1 MNIFWWQFQRIFTAK
16 LLFFLLLSPLPAL
29 AAVTLHVEVIG
40 LEDPL
45 QTNVIHFL
53 DIEKK
58 KDDQELTVRWM
69 RRLHKQA
76 PDEIRAALQPYG
88 YYLPVIQ
95 SELSETRREKSKSTL
110 KDTFIDSWQKTA
122 SKIKGSLQR
131 AKSDS
136 EEEWWATY
144 TIDKGSPVKITK
156 QDIQWRGDG
165 ASNPVFQQN
174 IEEYLQ
180 QADSILV
187 HSEYEAVKSKFLN
200 QALSLGYPRA
210 KVTTSQ
216 VLVDL
221 ETNSAEVTIYMDTGP
236 LYYFGEIR
244 FIQDFLRPDLLQKYI
259 TLERGTP
266 YSHEALLDFQQNLLA
281 SNYAREVT
289 IEPLFNE
296 AIDQQLPLDVV
307 LKPIAPHKFA
317 FGLGY
322 ETDVGVRG
330 SARWTDRLVNRH
342 GHHSEVYFKLSQI
355 EGTLRAQYS
364 IPVRR
369 PLTDRWVSTAY
380 YDYEETPSTSSSTLA
395 TETAFVRRNLDDT
408 HFYKGFILA
417 SSETFSVDH
426 NPKQTTNLLSLGGT
440 ARISVMEE
448 DLYPQ
453 HGHYLFGDL
462 RGGSEAVLSD
472 TSYVRLHLKG
482 RYLFGLGENGRIDT
496 RMEFGTTW
504 VDNFSIYPTSLR
516 FFAGGDSS
524 VRGYT
529 YQSLGP
535 INNDGVVIGG
545 THVFTTSFEYD
556 HRVAESW
563 VLSGFVDG
571 GNAYDDELDHTYVGA
586 GFGFRW
592 LAPFGSL
599 RIDVAWPVSEQP
611 DVGDYHFHIGFGATL

>member
-1 MNIFWWQFQRIFTAK
+1 MNFTCRR
-16 LLFFLLLSPLPAL
+16 LQPFLLIQLFFFLIVFPLPAL
-29 AAVTLHVEVIG
+29 AAILLHVDVIG

-45 QTNVIHFL
+45 KTNVINFL

-58 KDDQELTVRWM
+58 KDDKELTIRWM
-69 RRLHKQA
+69 KRLHEQA

-95 SELSETRREKSKSTL
+95 PELSQTRNEASKTSL
-110 KDTFIDSWQKTA
+110 KNTFIDSWQKTA
-122 SKIKGSLQR
+122 GMIKGSLQR
-131 AKSDS
+131 AQSDT

-144 TIDKGSPVKITK
+144 TIDKGPPVKITS
-156 QDIQWRGDG
+156 QDIQWRGEG
-165 ASNPVFQQN
+165 ATNPVFQQN
-174 IEEYLQ
+174 IAEYLE
-180 QADSILV
+180 QAETTLV
-187 HSEYEAVKSKFLN
+187 HSKYEAAKSNFLN
-200 QALSLGYPRA
+200 QALSLGYPKA
-210 KVTTSQ
+210 KITTSQ
-216 VLVDL
+216 ILVDL
-221 ETNSAEVTIYMDTGP
+221 ETNSAEITIHMDTGP
-236 LYYFGEIR
+236 LYHFGEVR
-244 FIQDFLRPDLLQKYI
+244 FIQDFLKPELLQHYI
-259 TLERGTP
+259 TLERGAP
-266 YSHEALLDFQQNLLA
+266 YSHEALLEFQQNLLA

-289 IEPLFNE
+289 IVPLFNE
-296 AIDQQLPLDVV
+296 AVDQQLPLDVL
-307 LKPIAPHKFA
+307 LKPIAPHKFS

-330 SARWTDRLVNRH
+330 SARWTNRLVNRH
-342 GHHSEVYFKLSQI
+342 GHHSEVYAKVSQI

-364 IPVRR
+364 IPVLE

-380 YDYEETPSTSSSTLA
+380 YEYEQTPSTDSSTLA
-395 TETAFVRRNLDDT
+395 METAFVRRNLDDT

-417 SSETFSVDH
+417 SSETFSIDH

-440 ARISVMEE
+440 VRASVMEE

-453 HGHYLFGDL
+453 KGHYLFGDL
-462 RGGSEAVLSD
+462 RCGSEAVLSD

-496 RMEFGTTW
+496 RMEIGTTW
-504 VDNFSIYPTSLR
+504 VDNFDIYPTSLR

-535 INNDGVVIGG
+535 VNEDGVVIGG
-545 THVFTTSFEYD
+545 IHVFSTSFEYD

-563 VLSGFVDG
+563 VLSGFVDA
-571 GNAYDDELDHTYVGA
+571 GNAYDDELEHTYVGA
-586 GFGFRW
+586 GVGFRW

-611 DVGDYHFHIGFGATL
+611 DIGDYHFHIGFGATL